1 MSFAKLSGTLTL
13 TLHGITETTL
23 DLSCTDEEA
32 VLRFKTIKG
41 LTGDAPKPR
50 RRKDTD
56 APLDLPDGDV
66 RQGAS
71 SERLPHPVRTP
82 GASDIGECL

>member
-1 MSFAKLSGTLTL
+1 MFAKLSGTLTL

-41 LTGDAPKPR
+41 LTGDSPKPR
-50 RRKDTD
+50 RRKDAEPDTTGVVGESPVD
-56 APLDLPDGDV
+56 DLTHPTRATGTT
-66 RQGAS
+66 
-71 SERLPHPVRTP
+71 ER
-82 GASDIGECL
+82 G